1 MTRSSGH
8 LRNEEEF
15 ASVIS
20 TSLTIRAA
28 VAQDIEAIA
37 DLWCLQQDS
46 QVTESP
52 SWESDSLTRKSYS
65 SELFD
70 LLDQPDHI
78 VRVMISSGKII
89 GFVRGEFTEESANS
103 EQERRGLISEI
114 LVDPALRDVGVG
126 ATLVKSV
133 VEALHSRG
141 VTQVDATVDA
151 LDHESIRILERT
163 QFELSQVTL
172 SCKIED

>member
-1 MTRSSGH
+1 VDTFRS
-8 LRNEEEF
+8 EEEF
-15 ASVIS
+15 AFVIS

-37 DLWCLQQDS
+37 DLWCLQQDT
-46 QVTESP
+46 QATESP

-78 VRVMISSGKII
+78 VRVMFSSGKII
-89 GFVRGEFTEESANS
+89 GFVRGEFVEESANS
-103 EQERRGLISEI
+103 EQVRRGVISEI
-114 LVDPALRDVGVG
+114 LVDPALRDAGIG
-126 ATLVKSV
+126 AKMVKSV
-133 VEALHSRG
+133 VEALHHRG
-141 VTQVDATVDA
+141 VHQIEATVDA
-151 LDHESIRILERT
+151 RDHDSIRILERAR
-163 QFELSQVTL
+163 FELSQVTL